1 MFKKTTI
8 TNSIVYLFLILL
20 LFAGC
25 SVGVPDGYT
34 YGAHW
39 QLTTIEESNN
49 SVKAGIVFILLVFLS
64 IVYDN
69 FKKR

>member
-1 MFKKTTI
+1 MLKKTTI
-8 TNSIVYLFLILL
+8 TNSIVYLFLIFL

-25 SVGVPDGYT
+25 SGIPDGYT
-34 YGAHW
+34 YGAHG

-49 SVKAGIVFILLVFLS
+49 SVKAGIIFILLGFLS

>member
-1 MFKKTTI
+1 MFKKTAI

-25 SVGVPDGYT
+25 SGGVPDGYT
-34 YGAHW
+34 YGAHG
-39 QLTTIEESNN
+39 QLTTIEKANN
-49 SVKAGIVFILLVFLS
+49 TTNAFIVFIVLGFLS
-64 IVYDN
+64 MVYDN